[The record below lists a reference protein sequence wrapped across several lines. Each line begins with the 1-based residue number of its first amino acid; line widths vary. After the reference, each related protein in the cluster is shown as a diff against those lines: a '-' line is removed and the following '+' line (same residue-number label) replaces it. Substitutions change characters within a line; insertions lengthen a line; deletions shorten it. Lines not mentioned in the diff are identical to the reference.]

1 MGNEANRV
9 QGGNMNAKETVELL
23 IDSGLRKIDV
33 AKMLDI
39 HRNSLNSLL
48 TGKSRI
54 HPKTRDKLDALA
66 KCLSHFPPKVP
77 INQDSL
83 AIALRRS
90 MGYSNIQTTPE
101 NPNNRIEEINQN
113 LNECVGG
120 QADGDSKHHL
130 ILIVAEKDTLKE
142 EVAIHLKIAIQIKF
156 SKNANVVSDEEYYQY
171 IRTNPL
177 PDKTIWYMGDN
188 AEKRSKKFC
197 YKFEKYTD
205 SILDLT
211 EYAQNINTD
220 VAYIRTSPDE
230 SFVIVTDDLFWQ
242 DGGETLYRLTDIYVD
257 NYLNFNTDAN

>member
-1 MGNEANRV
+1 MSNDANRV

-33 AKMLDI
+33 AKILDI
-39 HRNSLNSLL
+39 HRNSLNSLISE
-48 TGKSRI
+48 KSRL
-54 HPKTRDKLDALA
+54 HPNTRDKLETLA
-66 KCLSHFPPKVP
+66 KCLSNIPAKTS

-83 AIALRRS
+83 AIALRQL
-90 MGYSNIQTTPE
+90 MGYSNIQPAPE
-101 NPNNRIEEINQN
+101 NLHNRIDEICLN
-113 LNECVGG
+113 LNICVGG
-120 QADGDSKHHL
+120 QEKEDNKKHL
-130 ILIVAEKDTLKE
+130 ILIVAEKGTLKE

-188 AEKRSKKFC
+188 AKKRKEKFC
-197 YKFEKYTD
+197 YQFEKYTD

-211 EYAQNINTD
+211 EHAQNINTD

-230 SFVIVTDDLFWQ
+230 SFVIVTDDLFWN

-257 NYLNFNTDAN
+257 NYLNFNTNAN